1 MEDEKC
7 RKKVDNE
14 RLFCRQSGLADLG
27 TSGWGAPSTPQSAT
41 AVPNRTGMRETESTA
56 GRSSIQVFC
65 LNPVDFFTE
74 NFQVREDQE
83 ELLAQQDA
91 GLDMLHDI
99 VVRQKGMG
107 QQIFREVG

>member
-1 MEDEKC
+1 M
-7 RKKVDNE
+7 
-14 RLFCRQSGLADLG
+14 ADLG

-41 AVPNRTGMRETESTA
+41 VVPNRTGMRETEATA
-56 GRSSIQVFC
+56 GRNSVQVG
-65 LNPVDFFTE
+65 LKVIDILWKAS
-74 NFQVREDQE
+74 QVREDQE

-107 QQIFREVG
+107 QQIFREVS

>member
-1 MEDEKC
+1 M
-7 RKKVDNE
+7 
-14 RLFCRQSGLADLG
+14 ADLG

-41 AVPNRTGMRETESTA
+41 VVPNRTGMRETEATA
-56 GRSSIQVFC
+56 GRSSVQVG
-65 LNPVDFFTE
+65 LKLIDILWKAS
-74 NFQVREDQE
+74 QVREDQE

-107 QQIFREVG
+107 QQIFREVSPP

>member
-1 MEDEKC
+1 M
-7 RKKVDNE
+7 
-14 RLFCRQSGLADLG
+14 ADLG

-41 AVPNRTGMRETESTA
+41 VVPNRTGMRETEATA
-56 GRSSIQVFC
+56 GRSSVQVG
-65 LNPVDFFTE
+65 LKVIDILWKAS
-74 NFQVREDQE
+74 QVREDQE

-107 QQIFREVG
+107 QQIFREVSPS